1 MGICNGFEDVKSDKW
16 SGNSNNDPK
25 FLFLMFLF
33 FVHIDTL
40 SPNPALGASG
50 AVFGIMAG
58 LQVFLARNGWVM
70 GEQGEAYS
78 SAITQ
83 TFLINL
89 FMGAVNPMV

>member
-1 MGICNGFEDVKSDKW
+1 MQFSVCNIALKHG
-16 SGNSNNDPK
+16 G
-25 FLFLMFLF
+25 
-33 FVHIDTL
+33 TL

-58 LQVFLARNGWVM
+58 LQVFLAQNGWVM
-70 GEQGEAYS
+70 GELGERYS

-83 TFLINL
+83 TLLINL